1 MWSKEFK
8 VKASM
13 FWLFFHCPASLIDE
27 TGSLTK
33 DDQII
38 PILFPSVSECVK
50 IIVEKYLFYIN
61 KIDLITLSQSLS
73 PVCSIRYQHC

>member
-1 MWSKEFK
+1 MWSKELK

-50 IIVEKYLFYIN
+50 IMVRNIF
-61 KIDLITLSQSLS
+61 LIL
-73 PVCSIRYQHC
+73 IRLT

>member
-1 MWSKEFK
+1 MWSKELK

-13 FWLFFHCPASLIDE
+13 FWLFFYCPASLIDE

-50 IIVEKYLFYIN
+50 IMVRNIF
-61 KIDLITLSQSLS
+61 LIL
-73 PVCSIRYQHC
+73 IRLT